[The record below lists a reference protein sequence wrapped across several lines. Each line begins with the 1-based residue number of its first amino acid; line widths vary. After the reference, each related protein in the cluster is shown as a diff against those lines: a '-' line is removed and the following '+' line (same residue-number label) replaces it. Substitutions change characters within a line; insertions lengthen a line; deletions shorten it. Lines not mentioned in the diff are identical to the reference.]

1 MAANQLNRYFNDSRR
16 SPIVDILKVADSGIF
31 SDSQRNS
38 PKRGIQRNSFSRPV
52 GRVGC
57 GSRANG
63 APCPT
68 PIDVVSLGDQERS
81 RSSVHSVR
89 GRPGGGGESREGSVH
104 SSLEGACDRKGNPG
118 LVGPCSWGSV
128 HRSGVG
134 ALGGLV
140 GLGSE
145 KLRSSVHKTECA
157 DGRTNELRIRTDLG
171 VRMTD

>member
-1 MAANQLNRYFNDSRR
+1 MGYGGGDEFFNNFKRG
-16 SPIVDILKVADSGIF
+16 PIVNILKVADSGIILT
-31 SDSQRNS
+31 SLVNS
-38 PKRGIQRNSFSRPV
+38 PKKGILKNLVGRPV

-89 GRPGGGGESREGSVH
+89 GRPGGGSESREGSDH
-104 SSLEGACDRKGNPG
+104 TPDLGACDRQGNPG
-118 LVGPCSWGSV
+118 LVGPYSWGSD
-128 HRSGVG
+128 HRSRVG

-140 GLGSE
+140 GPGGWQREQVQPLG
-145 KLRSSVHKTECA
+145 SVHKTECA
-157 DGRTNELRIRTDLG
+157 DGQTNGLR
-171 VRMTD
+171 VRQ

>member
-1 MAANQLNRYFNDSRR
+1 MGVELNQFFNESKRG
-16 SPIVDILKVADSGIF
+16 PIVNILKVADTGMVL
-31 SDSQRNS
+31 DSHRNS

-68 PIDVVSLGDQERS
+68 PINVVGLGDQISS

-145 KLRSSVHKTECA
+145 KLRSSVHRTECA
-157 DGRTNELRIRTDLG
+157 DEQTDGLRIRTDLG